1 MVLEPRCDHSLSGLC
16 LRLLLKAHNLW
27 TIITAGIL
35 LLVTNLTIT
44 GHERL
49 SLESIPISSEVICP
63 NISLGVPDSKQF
75 LNSFS
80 ILFLSTWSQLTSNG
94 FDQFVLSSLYSMQ
107 YDSTYEIN
115 NGKNE
120 NFKIDNYKSAAF
132 R

>member
-1 MVLEPRCDHSLSGLC
+1 MDYNTRVVHHRRTEP
-16 LRLLLKAHNLW
+16 
-27 TIITAGIL
+27 AGDSPRV
-35 LLVTNLTIT
+35 VTYLTIS

-80 ILFLSTWSQLTSNG
+80 IRFLSTWPQFTSNG

-120 NFKIDNYKSAAF
+120 YFKIDNYKSAAF
-132 R
+132 L

>member
-1 MVLEPRCDHSLSGLC
+1 MDYNTRVVHHRRTEP
-16 LRLLLKAHNLW
+16 
-27 TIITAGIL
+27 AGDSPRV
-35 LLVTNLTIT
+35 VTNLTIS

-80 ILFLSTWSQLTSNG
+80 IRFLSTWPQLTSNG

-120 NFKIDNYKSAAF
+120 YFKIDNYKSAAF
-132 R
+132 L